1 MAKKLTGNA
10 MVDSKIAAREAA
22 KAPPAPIEP
31 ENFSEEIR
39 KILVEARD
47 PSLKASI
54 VADRLSAKF
63 PDSASVATKTA
74 STSFSVYVSGQ
85 RSKAAGELGIDYEGG
100 RKKGDSPVAAVVIGK
115 SNLTLRDLADSE
127 VEPEAL
133 AKAVELI
140 RKAGG
145 NVAEVSNL
153 AEKWQKLIET
163 VGIDKAKQVVD
174 LV

>member
-1 MAKKLTGNA
+1 MAKKATA
-10 MVDSKIAAREAA
+10 PAPTKAP
-22 KAPPAPIEP
+22 APPAPIEP

-47 PSLKASI
+47 PALKASI

-63 PDSASVATKTA
+63 PDSANVATKTA

-85 RSKAAGELGIDYEGG
+85 RSKAAQELGLDYDGG
-100 RKKGDSPVAAVVIGK
+100 RKKADTPVAVIGK

-140 RKAGG
+140 KKAGG
-145 NVAEVSNL
+145 SVNEVQNL

-163 VGIDKAKQVVD
+163 VGIEKAKQVVD